1 MSPGTPAWV
10 ARALAHWVAQ
20 TRNGLAW
27 VTYRSHA
34 AREQTIRELE
44 SAFASSGI
52 SSQVV
57 RCASL
62 DGSGLVEVLKSSSNR
77 VLQLTDQELLFFGGV
92 SDDPDRMVV
101 NAEERFRF
109 NFSREMVT
117 NRPGNQ
123 IWWFTPEGAVQF
135 AQRMPDLARFFPI
148 RYSLEVLPGVGH
160 GTAAM
165 ESVPFTESRNPA
177 RQRAADLLS
186 RAMHAATVPQ
196 PDAVQIWTELAA
208 PAVDELLGAGLGAE
222 ALDAFKKLQE
232 LLGDP
237 SQTLLAAATE
247 DPDRAVAAALGV
259 LGALHARVGR
269 TGDARIFFAAAIRVV
284 EVLIGL
290 EPGSAELQLGLIV
303 ELGRLADVEFP
314 ANVEEARRLCERM
327 REVSAGLVA
336 SQPDNLRFLR
346 AQGLALNKLGRLD
359 RIGDTDKARK
369 VYFEALSI
377 FQRLAALDP
386 DNPDRLRELAV
397 SYLTLADVDLP
408 MDLERARQG
417 YQAALSLFRMLVAND
432 PDNTTFLRDLAIVL
446 ERMADLDRP
455 GDSQRTR
462 AALVEAFDIRELLVK
477 KEPSNR
483 LFVRQLA
490 LAHLRLG
497 DLDLD
502 HAPDSALLRYR
513 NAERILRKIANNDVE
528 DLHRRKELALVL
540 RRVAS
545 TVSDPVEAD
554 AINREASEME
564 SAT

>member
-44 SAFASSGI
+44 SAFASSEI

-92 SDDPDRMVV
+92 SDDPDRLAE

-117 NRPGNQ
+117 KRPGNQ

-135 AQRMPDLARFFPI
+135 AQRMPDLARFFLM
-148 RYSLEVLPGVGH
+148 RYNLESLPGVGP

-165 ESVPFTESRNPA
+165 ESIPFAESRIPA

-186 RAMHAATVPQ
+186 RAMYAAAVPQ
-196 PDAVQIWTELAA
+196 PDAVQIWTELGA
-208 PAVDELLGAGLGAE
+208 PAVDRLLRAGLGAE
-222 ALDAFKKLQE
+222 ALDAFEKLQE

-237 SQTLLAAATE
+237 SQTLLPAATA
-247 DPDRAVAAALGV
+247 DPDRAVATALGV
-259 LGALHARVGR
+259 LGMLYERVGR
-269 TGDARIFFAAAIRVV
+269 TGDARIFFAAATRVV

-290 EPGSAELQLGLIV
+290 EPGSAELQLGLV
-303 ELGRLADVEFP
+303 VQLGRLADVEFP
-314 ANVEEARRLCERM
+314 ANVEGARRLCERM

-359 RIGDTDKARK
+359 RIGDTGKARK

-386 DNPDRLRELAV
+386 DNRDRQRELAV

-417 YQAALSLFRMLVAND
+417 YQTALSLFRMLVAND
-432 PDNTTFLRDLAIVL
+432 TDNTTFLLDLRQLAFANMRLGDLHIDEAPDTARDYYREAVEILREITPSGP
-446 ERMADLDRP
+446 ADLDR
-455 GDSQRTR
+455 
-462 AALVEAFDIRELLVK
+462 
-477 KEPSNR
+477 
-483 LFVRQLA
+483 
-490 LAHLRLG
+490 
-497 DLDLD
+497 
-502 HAPDSALLRYR
+502 
-513 NAERILRKIANNDVE
+513 
-528 DLHRRKELALVL
+528 RKELGLALHRL
-540 RRVAS
+540 AS
-545 TVSDPVEAD
+545 VTSDPLEAH
-554 AINREASEME
+554 ALSREVQELEAVH
-564 SAT
+564 

>member
-148 RYSLEVLPGVGH
+148 RYSLEVLPGVGP

-165 ESVPFTESRNPA
+165 ESVPFAESRNPA
-177 RQRAADLLS
+177 RRRAADLLS

-259 LGALHARVGR
+259 LGALYARVGR